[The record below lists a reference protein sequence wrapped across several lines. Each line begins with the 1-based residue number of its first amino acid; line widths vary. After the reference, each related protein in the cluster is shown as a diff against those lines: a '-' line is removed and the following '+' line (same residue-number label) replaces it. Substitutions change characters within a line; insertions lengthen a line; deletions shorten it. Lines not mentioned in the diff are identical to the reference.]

1 MVGQAATGGRQP
13 GVGWSIL
20 NAAVPTHP
28 TFLPTVCRMNPNC
41 SAGYRYAR
49 TFTRTG
55 LRCQAPARGQHLS
68 SCQDPVHPAATGP
81 ACRRA
86 ASRGGFTL
94 LELLLV
100 LAILV
105 VLGGIVLVNF
115 GGAQADANVNATLTQ
130 LNSLK
135 QSVQMYQIRLNSL
148 PQSLDELKDGPS
160 DSAKKA
166 RWTGPIIDRIPDDA
180 WGNPIKYER
189 KGNGFELR
197 SGGLDG
203 QLNTD
208 DDLTVQ
214 S

>member
-1 MVGQAATGGRQP
+1 
-13 GVGWSIL
+13 
-20 NAAVPTHP
+20 
-28 TFLPTVCRMNPNC
+28 MNPNC

-55 LRCQAPARGQHLS
+55 SRCQPPALGQNPAHGQSPAP
-68 SCQDPVHPAATGP
+68 CQPLAHPTATGP
-81 ACRRA
+81 VCRRA
-86 ASRGGFTL
+86 ASRAGFTL

-135 QSVQMYQIRLNSL
+135 QAVQMYQIRMTSL

-160 DSAKKA
+160 DSSKKA
-166 RWTGPIIDRIPDDA
+166 RWTGPLIDRIPDDA
-180 WGNPIKYER
+180 WGNAIKYER

-214 S
+214 N